1 MLKST
6 NFVNLLDAPYS
17 RCGSFLAFANDNQG
31 EDLYGKSNLWL
42 CSSRLEPVT
51 DFNTNNGFRRIKLQL
66 VHGGKP
72 VPTVIS
78 TTPYEVMLQS
88 RYGEIRFV
96 FAERKLV
103 LAQSTAGLALR
114 LTVQKAI
121 TWWVDPE
128 PATPLEA
135 VDSAVL
141 DLKTSKLLVAAVDGT
156 LFQNN
161 EYTEIRPDANGK
173 ITLALEDVF
182 VGEPAVR
189 AAYPT
194 YAEGLAD
201 VTADFDGY
209 CEAFC
214 PAMPA
219 EFEPARLQALWQN
232 WQMTVLP
239 DGESAYKRRM
249 VKMIHSIFE
258 GAFVWQQPLQAIAH
272 ARTPAI
278 AWDIYCSGFHH
289 MDADGKMTDSLT
301 YQEVPGFGL
310 KPPVHGAALLWLM
323 DNLDMSQFDAGE
335 KAWVWEGL
343 KKWTEFWTKTHDVD
357 GDGVVE
363 FAALLETGWEDAP
376 YYNIGFPNASPD
388 LNALVILQMD
398 ALARLGRDIGKDEAE
413 CAKWEADAKTLTDKL
428 VEKFWNGTEWYTF
441 NPKTGEKSDT
451 HTISLYFTLLLGNRL
466 PQEII
471 DKSIEFMFAEN
482 HFDTPYGLS
491 TETLDS
497 DYFFHGFTQGSI
509 IVPSSFWMALA
520 LEACGR
526 GDLAKNVS
534 RKYCAMLRDKGFFHI
549 HNALTGNEDRSLT
562 AFGEKGL
569 FWSAWATGTFIY
581 LAEKYGE

>member
-6 NFVNLLDAPYS
+6 KFVDLLDAPYS
-17 RCGSFLAFANDNQG
+17 RCGSFLALANDNQG
-31 EDLYGKSNLWL
+31 EDLYGKSNLWV
-42 CSSRLEPVT
+42 CTSRLEPVT
-51 DFNTNNGFRRIKLQL
+51 DFNTNNGFRKIKLQL
-66 VHGGKP
+66 VHNGQV

-78 TTPYEVMLQS
+78 TTPYEVMLRS

-96 FAERKLV
+96 FAERKLI
-103 LAQSTAGLALR
+103 LAEGKDGLALR
-114 LTVQKAI
+114 LKLQKAV
-121 TWWVDPE
+121 TWWADPE
-128 PATPLEA
+128 PATPLAE
-135 VDSAVL
+135 VKSSAF
-141 DLKTSKLLVAAVDGT
+141 DLKTSTLLAVAANGT
-156 LFQNN
+156 LFENN

-173 ITLALEDVF
+173 ITLALEDF
-182 VGEPAVR
+182 FKASPAVR

-201 VTADFDGY
+201 VTADFDEY
-209 CEAFC
+209 CAAIC
-214 PAMPA
+214 PELPA
-219 EFEPARLQALWQN
+219 EFEPVRLQALWQN

-239 DGESAYKRRM
+239 DGESAYTRRM

-272 ARTPAI
+272 AKNPAW
-278 AWDIYCSGFHH
+278 AWEIYCSGFGH
-289 MDADGKMTDSLT
+289 MSEDGKMTDSLT
-301 YQEVPGFGL
+301 YQEVPGIGL
-310 KPPVHGAALLWLM
+310 KPPVHGAALLWMM
-323 DNLDMSQFDAGE
+323 DNMDMDQFDKAE
-335 KAWVWEGL
+335 KEWVWEGL
-343 KKWTEFWTKTHDVD
+343 KKWTEYWTNTHDVD

-388 LNALVILQMD
+388 LNALIILQMD
-398 ALARLGRDIGKDEAE
+398 ALARLGRHLGKDEAI
-413 CAKWEADAKTLTDKL
+413 CAKWEADAKTLAGKL

-441 NPKTGEKSDT
+441 NAKTGEKSNS
-451 HTISLYFTLLLGNRL
+451 HTISLYFTLLLGDRL
-466 PQEII
+466 PKEII
-471 DKSIEFMFAEN
+471 DKSIEFIFAEN
-482 HFDTPYGLS
+482 HFDTPYGLA

-526 GDLAKNVS
+526 GDLAKSVS

-562 AFGEKGL
+562 AFGERGL

-581 LAEKYGE
+581 LAKKYGE